1 MVGLHAVTGTAR
13 PVGLVMLVTWPALSG
28 ALMALAF
35 PWWPHIVTEPLAW
48 FGLVPMLALLDR
60 LVASSARPRA
70 YVAAAVLHA
79 AAYQLGCIGLLIA
92 VKGPLVFWLMVQV
105 PWLALPWL
113 LYAGLRRWYGR
124 TVALVCLPLLWAG
137 LEWIYSTHL
146 PPQLPWWV
154 MGASQARMTWLIQ
167 GIDLTGV
174 WGLSGWLVAVNAAL
188 WALLAHAP
196 WAHAT
201 AAPLRAGSGCPAK
214 SWLQT
219 PPLWTL
225 ALLAALPLGYAAWH
239 LPPASEVTEISAE
252 PSEPTVPA
260 ASGEQTT
267 APGNPSLQVLAI
279 APGADRIA
287 EDAATLAALL
297 AQTDTALRAAPQRP
311 DLILWP
317 EAAAQLPVV
326 QHLPTRNAVLAHV
339 QRWGVPLLLVGI
351 EHGEPHPTHAHNPEA
366 LPWQAEPRYLASSL
380 YTPEL
385 AQWALHSAP
394 DAPLPIATDRK
405 QRLTPFGEYLP
416 LMQAWDAWA
425 RWYAERFPEH
435 GNNWYTPGEGQAV
448 AFKLRT
454 QPRNP
459 SPPETHNKAAGTAG
473 TSVHA
478 VGAITC
484 FELLFP
490 TEVAQRAQAGA
501 QALAWLTND
510 AQAEGSAYIYQF
522 AQFARLRA
530 VENRRAIVRANLDGD
545 AFVADAYG
553 RTTPFSGRTGH
564 PAASLHTLP
573 LHTAITWYTRH
584 PDWFPLASLAAAG
597 LITAMAWLLGTIRRR
612 RTGQGLAVLP
622 ERGTRRERDMLI
634 N

>member
-1 MVGLHAVTGTAR
+1 MAGLRAVAGTAR
-13 PVGLVMLVTWPALSG
+13 PVGLVTMVAWPALSG
-28 ALMALAF
+28 GLMALAF

-48 FGLVPMLALLDR
+48 FGLLPMLALLDR
-60 LVASSARPRA
+60 LAASSARPRA
-70 YVAAAVLHA
+70 YVAAAVLQA

-113 LYAGLRRWYGR
+113 LCAALHLRCGR
-124 TVALVCLPLLWAG
+124 TVALVCLPLLWSG

-174 WGLSGWLVAVNAAL
+174 WGLSAWLVAVNAAL
-188 WALLAHAP
+188 WALMAHTH
-196 WAHAT
+196 WASAT
-201 AAPLRAGSGCPAK
+201 AAPVPAGRGNPAK
-214 SWLQT
+214 PRLPT

-225 ALLAALPLGYAAWH
+225 ALLAALPLGYAAWR
-239 LPPASEVTEISAE
+239 LPPASGVPAE
-252 PSEPTVPA
+252 PAVPAVPA
-260 ASGEQTT
+260 APGQQTT
-267 APGNPSLQVLAI
+267 APAGSSLQVLAI

-297 AQTDTALRAAPQRP
+297 AHTDTALRTAPQRP
-311 DLILWP
+311 DLIIWP
-317 EAAAQLPVV
+317 EAAAQLPVG
-326 QHLPTRNAVLAHV
+326 QHLPTRNAVLSHV

-351 EHGEPHPTHAHNPEA
+351 EHGEPHPRHAQNPEA

-394 DAPLPIATDRK
+394 DALLPIATDRK

-416 LMQAWDAWA
+416 LMQSWDAWA

-435 GNNWYTPGEGQAV
+435 GNTWYTPGDGQAV

-454 QPRNP
+454 QPHNP
-459 SPPETHNKAAGTAG
+459 SASDTPNPTTPFATR
-473 TSVHA
+473 VQA

-490 TEVAQRAQAGA
+490 TEVAMRAQAGA
-501 QALAWLTND
+501 QALVWLTND
-510 AQAEGSAYIYQF
+510 AQAEGSAYTYQF

-530 VENRRAIVRANLDGD
+530 VETRRAIVRANLDGD

-553 RTTPFSGRTGH
+553 RTTAFSGRTGQ

-573 LHTAITWYTRH
+573 LHTATTWYTRH

-597 LITAMAWLLGTIRRR
+597 SMAALGLLGVMGARAPRRV
-612 RTGQGLAVLP
+612 Q
-622 ERGTRRERDMLI
+622 RGTDAGAGARRDGREMLL
-634 N
+634 NR